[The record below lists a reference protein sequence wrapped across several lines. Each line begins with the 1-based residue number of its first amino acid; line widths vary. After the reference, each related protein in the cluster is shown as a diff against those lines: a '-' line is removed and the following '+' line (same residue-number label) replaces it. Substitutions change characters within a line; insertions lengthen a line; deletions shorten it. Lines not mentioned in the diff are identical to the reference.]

1 MSTTVDNRVV
11 QMRFDNE
18 EFEKK
23 ASKSLSTLDRLKN
36 ALKFSGASK
45 NLDKVNESF
54 KEVDANPLLK
64 AIEGINGGFTT
75 MVAKATLV
83 NRATNALI
91 DTTKRFVSS
100 MTLDQVNAGWDK
112 YAEKTSA
119 VQTIMAASTLG

>member
-64 AIEGINGGFTT
+64 AIEGINGG
-75 MVAKATLV
+75 LQ
-83 NRATNALI
+83 L
-91 DTTKRFVSS
+91 
-100 MTLDQVNAGWDK
+100 W
-112 YAEKTSA
+112 
-119 VQTIMAASTLG
+119 

>member
-1 MSTTVDNRVV
+1 MSTTIDNRVV

-23 ASKSLSTLDRLKN
+23 ATKSLSTLDKLKN

-45 NLDKVNESF
+45 NIDQVNKSF
-54 KEVDANPLLK
+54 KEVDANPLLQ
-64 AIEGINGGFTT
+64 AINGINSGFTT

-83 NRATNALI
+83 NRATNALV
-91 DTTKRFVSS
+91 DTTKRFISN

-112 YAEKTSA
+112 YARKDKCCSDYHGSN
-119 VQTIMAASTLG
+119 I